1 MQPVRIAGVAALL
14 GAIALTAVTALGAW
28 LATPL
33 TAAAAMTQAPTLST
47 PANGSTLT
55 SFSPALTWQL
65 PIATTQ
71 VQLQVAP
78 FNNDGPGVNVIVD
91 ATASFTIPAPP
102 DWYGLL
108 PDMGYTW
115 RVRATDATIAVIE
128 SDPSWGPWSAEST
141 FRTPKVAIGT
151 VAPYDPANGKSVTS
165 HNPVLS
171 WSSSTASIYY
181 WEIQVSKDR
190 EFGANSFLY
199 WVLVHGDV
207 VFPNNAYT
215 VPSSFPLEQGVTYSW
230 RVRPRIQGDG
240 TPLAWASA
248 ASFTTPAT
256 GSVIL
261 NVTAPA
267 NESTVSTPS
276 VTVTGK
282 TAAGAYVFVEDEFT
296 IADSSGNFSATVT
309 LTEGVNSLDIFATD
323 ASTGDTV
330 SMTLLITYAP

>member
-1 MQPVRIAGVAALL
+1 MQPIRTAGVTALL
-14 GAIALTAVTALGAW
+14 GAIALTAATAVGGW
-28 LATPL
+28 LATPQP
-33 TAAAAMTQAPTLST
+33 AAAAMTQAPTLSA

-71 VQLQVAP
+71 VQLQVTP
-78 FNNDGPGVNVIVD
+78 FSNDGPGVNVIVD
-91 ATASFTIPAPP
+91 ATSSFTIPAPP

-108 PDMGYTW
+108 PDLSYTW
-115 RVRATDATIAVIE
+115 RVRATDATTAVNE
-128 SDPSWGPWSAEST
+128 SDPNWGPWSAEST
-141 FRTPKVAIGT
+141 FRTPKVDIST
-151 VAPYDPANGKSVTS
+151 VAPFDPTNGKSVTS

-171 WSSSTASIYY
+171 WSSATASIYY
-181 WEIQVSKDR
+181 WEIQVSKDPQ
-190 EFGANSFLY
+190 FGANSFLY

-215 VPSSFPLEQGVTYSW
+215 VPSSFPLEQGVTYYW

-240 TPLAWASA
+240 TPLAWANS
-248 ASFTTPAT
+248 ASFTTPAA
-256 GSVIL
+256 GSVTL

-282 TAAGAYVFVEDEFT
+282 TAPGAYVFVEDEFT

-323 ASTGDTV
+323 ATTGDTV
-330 SMTLLITYAP
+330 SMILLITYAP